1 MEVCKKGLSGSA
13 LKWIAIITMLI
24 DHIGAVVLA
33 RVLLNYHDAADLSVQ
48 DKEYAILYGIYDVTR
63 TIGRLA
69 FPIFCFLLVEGFY
82 RTSNKSKYV
91 ARIAIFALLT
101 EVPFDLAFTGKTVFW
116 GYQNVMLTLLI
127 GMLVMLGCHWLEKY
141 VAKRQYLLWAGQG
154 ICVVAGMLVAWLLHT
169 DYSFKGIICI
179 MVLYFFR
186 SNRIWQCMA
195 GALSVV
201 WEAEAMFSFLFIYI
215 YNGQRGRQT
224 KYFFYIFYPAHLL
237 LLYWLSYLLKIHWI
251 PVVS

>member
-1 MEVCKKGLSGSA
+1 METCKKGLSGGA

-24 DHIGAVVLA
+24 DHIGAVVLT
-33 RVLLNYHDAADLSVQ
+33 RVLLNYHYAADLSVQ
-48 DKEYAILYGIYDVTR
+48 DEEYVIWYNIYQFSRAIV
-63 TIGRLA
+63 RLA

-91 ARIAIFALLT
+91 ARVAIFALLT
-101 EVPFDLAFTGKTVFW
+101 EVPFDLAFSGKPVFW

-127 GMLVMLGCHWLEKY
+127 GMMVMWGCQLLEKY
-141 VAKRQYLLWAGQG
+141 MAEKQYLLLAGQG

-201 WEAEAMFSFLFIYI
+201 WEAEAMFSFLFIYL
-215 YNGQRGRQT
+215 YNGQRGKQP

-237 LLYWLSYLLKIHWI
+237 LLYLVSYILKIHWI
-251 PVVS
+251 PVIS